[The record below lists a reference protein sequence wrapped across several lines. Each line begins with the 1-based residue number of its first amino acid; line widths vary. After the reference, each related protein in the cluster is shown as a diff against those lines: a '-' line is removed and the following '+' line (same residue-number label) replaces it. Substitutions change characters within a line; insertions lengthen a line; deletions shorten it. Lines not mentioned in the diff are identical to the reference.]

1 MRQSN
6 FLTAHDIDM
15 ERSAAY
21 EEEYL
26 NLTFDPEGETQ
37 IAQFE
42 GLFGSVK
49 LTYTPDIRL
58 KYTVYI
64 KDEWDMSSAALSST
78 VSHAKLYADKIVEIH
93 PKWDRAVNR
102 YW

>member
-1 MRQSN
+1 MHQSN
-6 FLTAHDIDM
+6 FRTAHDIDM
-15 ERSAAY
+15 ERSAEY

-26 NLTFDPEGETQ
+26 ELTFDPEGETQ

-42 GLFGSVK
+42 GPFGLVK
-49 LTYTPDIRL
+49 LTYAPDIRL

-64 KDEWDMSSAALSST
+64 KDEWNMSSTALSST
-78 VSHAKLYADKIVEIH
+78 VSHAKLYADKIVEVH
-93 PKWDRAVNR
+93 LKWYRAVNR